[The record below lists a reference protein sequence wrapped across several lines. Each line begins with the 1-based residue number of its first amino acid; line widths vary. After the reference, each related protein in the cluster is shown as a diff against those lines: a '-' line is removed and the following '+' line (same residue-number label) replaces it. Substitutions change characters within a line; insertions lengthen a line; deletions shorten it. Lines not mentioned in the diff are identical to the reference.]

1 MGRKNPLRTTPAL
14 LGLVLIGV
22 FIASV
27 DGGPA
32 VVSAWLQAA
41 AGPRFYPDDPVW
53 VDDDRAFDA
62 SGALPTATGDI
73 YDFVEHTFL
82 PPVERVDGPALNVNT
97 LDEVPDS
104 SWFTNRIGR
113 ERRSREALVRGPDTL
128 TRPNIEDWPIVA
140 GKAEGRQPGYRV
152 QDADKHLWQIEFD
165 PPAHP
170 EMASAA
176 EVGASCAPTAS
187 SPPGSTTTTRAA

>member
-1 MGRKNPLRTTPAL
+1 MGRKHPLGAAPVVF
-14 LGLVLIGV
+14 GFFLVAGAFV
-22 FIASV
+22 ASV

-32 VVSAWLQAA
+32 SVSAWFQAA

-82 PPVERVDGPALNVNT
+82 PPVEPVDRPALNVNT

-104 SWFTNRIGR
+104 SWFTNRICR
-113 ERRSREALVRGPDTL
+113 
-128 TRPNIEDWPIVA
+128 
-140 GKAEGRQPGYRV
+140 
-152 QDADKHLWQIEFD
+152 
-165 PPAHP
+165 
-170 EMASAA
+170 
-176 EVGASCAPTAS
+176 
-187 SPPGSTTTTRAA
+187 